1 MKICCFTGH
10 RPRSLPCGYNEGHTA
25 CFMIKKQLRRLIVGV
40 IEKKN
45 VTKFISG
52 MALGTD
58 MWASEI
64 VLDLKDEYPDI
75 TLEAAVPCR
84 NQASSWNIKSKERYE
99 KLLSLCDEVTVLQE
113 EYTHDCMMKRNKYMV
128 QKADYVIAV
137 WNGKPSGTGKT
148 IRYAVDCGKPVYY
161 VDVNDFMMKAI

>member
-1 MKICCFTGH
+1 MKTCCFTGH
-10 RPRSLPCGYNEGHTA
+10 RPKSLPCGYNEEHPA
-25 CFMIKKQLRRLIVGV
+25 CLMIKKQLRRLIVGV

-58 MWASEI
+58 MWALEI
-64 VLDLKDEYPDI
+64 VLDLKDEYPNI

-84 NQASSWNIKSKERYE
+84 NQASSWNVKYKERYN

-113 EYTHDCMMKRNKYMV
+113 EYIYDCMMKRNKYMV

-137 WNGKPSGTGKT
+137 WNGTPSGTDKT
-148 IRYAVDCGKPVYY
+148 IQYALDMCKPVYY
-161 VDVNDFMMKAI
+161 VDVNDFRMKAI